1 MYLCFAINTTTEL
14 ERMKHFLLTLL
25 AALFFLQSNAQSNS
39 IVEGF
44 ILYKG
49 FPYFVSMTA
58 DGDIIEFIQ
67 TAPEIMPYP
76 RKYMSMEPPMPL
88 GPYAKP
94 PAFALEVY
102 NSPLNSSESS
112 DIVVLDVSTT
122 EKVDVL
128 DTEKV
133 IDGNMPQGGKD
144 VEKVVETKANSE
156 KQDMKTTVI
165 RRTNEEAASP
175 IIEKRAAPVAEE
187 DDSSYALKFQGFTS
201 RLTPAL
207 INQLK
212 DIYKDYQASSSEKIT
227 IRSFVTRGDNTNLK
241 LAENRMAACKDL
253 LATYGVPED
262 KIETK
267 VEPYRSA
274 NSGQINISLD

>member
-1 MYLCFAINTTTEL
+1 MYLCSAINTTTES
-14 ERMKHFLLTLL
+14 ERMKHFFLTLL

-49 FPYFVSMTA
+49 FPYFVSMTP

-67 TAPEIMPYP
+67 TAPEIMPFP
-76 RKYMSMEPPMPL
+76 RKYTSMEPPMPL
-88 GPYAKP
+88 GPYVKP

-102 NSPLNSSESS
+102 NSPLNLSESS
-112 DIVVLDVSTT
+112 DVVVLDIT
-122 EKVDVL
+122 ETK
-128 DTEKV
+128 KV
-133 IDGNMPQGGKD
+133 IEEET
-144 VEKVVETKANSE
+144 VEVVDAVDTSVETKVEMKPNSD
-156 KQDMKTTVI
+156 KPDMKTTVI

-175 IIEKRAAPVAEE
+175 IIEKSDSPAAEE
-187 DDSSYALKFQGFTS
+187 DSSYALKFQGFTS

-253 LATYGVPED
+253 LSTYGVPED